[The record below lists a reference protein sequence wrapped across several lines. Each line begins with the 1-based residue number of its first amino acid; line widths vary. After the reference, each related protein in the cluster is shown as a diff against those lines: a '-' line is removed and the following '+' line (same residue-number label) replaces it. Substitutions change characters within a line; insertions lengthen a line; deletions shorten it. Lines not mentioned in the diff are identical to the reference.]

1 MAEETAKAW
10 LAGVFDRAAATYVGS
25 RGRALGVD
33 LSPEMARLAR
43 ERVVAAGL
51 DAGVAV
57 MDAERLDLPDASFDR
72 VLCAFGIF
80 FLPDPERA
88 LGEFARVLVPGGR
101 VAVSTWGDEDPR
113 WAWEDELLADVA
125 VEQRAVR
132 RPFDRPE
139 DLEALL
145 TGGGFED
152 VRVEAVRLDIR
163 LAGADE
169 WWAWKWSY
177 SFRGILEQLP
187 ATRVERL
194 RAEAQARLDE
204 IDDGD
209 GLPLR
214 LEALFAVGER

>member
-51 DAGVAV
+51 DAEVAV

>member
-51 DAGVAV
+51 DAEVAV

-80 FLPDPERA
+80 FLPYPERA